1 MSKTAAFYF
10 WFCDAANNLANIQGP
25 VASSFGIWSEDG
37 QDFQPIW
44 NSMSAGDIFFSDVNT
59 QWGNYASTYLKTN
72 ECSSMYQKIWDVDFY
87 TPTFPVYHPVD
98 PLPDTNLSYVII
110 TGKPTINVGD
120 YYFSATK
127 GQLNQR
133 TYITGE
139 GCSMYQVTNGT
150 STFIGT
156 NIDLPIG
163 YASSD
168 SNKNV
173 CGANITPTLLQRLR
187 INSGTPNRNNARYN
201 RINNTTIINAIYSYI
216 ENSPYTP
223 PPTDPYNG
231 AGDSDTGGGGGTFD
245 GSSDPVPVPSLPSVG
260 ATNTGFIS
268 LFVPTQSQLKQV
280 ADYLWSGLFDL
291 STYLKI
297 FENPMDCILGLSV
310 VPVTIPTSGS
320 AQITVGNI
328 ELSGISLP
336 LASQQYVEV
345 DCGSIPFTDK
355 FFGSYLDQDPYTKM
369 ALFVPYSGVHSVKA
383 DDIMGKTVNLKY
395 HIDILTG
402 SLVAF
407 LTCGD
412 SVLYEFNGA
421 CASNIPVN
429 SMNYASTIENAI
441 RIAVNIGTTVATAG
455 ASAPMTGAATAA
467 KGATDG
473 ARLFGTAVNMAGS
486 TAEGILS
493 LKPNIDRAGSLG
505 GTTGL
510 MGNQTPYF
518 IITRPRLCKPANQNT
533 FKGYPS
539 FIQVTISELIGQG
552 YTEFDT
558 VVLAGLYLTDGEKEE
573 LKQILESGV
582 YL

>member
-1 MSKTAAFYF
+1 MSKYF
-10 WFCDAANNLANIQGP
+10 WLPQVTEANINTVRANSLYLMLISGEGRYGFCSDQTYIKMGFYKQTNTI
-25 VASSFGIWSEDG
+25 ARFYLFSKTQNSTSYYIDWSTSTGYTTNILRSYNSTIQYYYYTNNTGIEIARLLELHPDIEIAENLDQLYTFINDG
-37 QDFQPIW
+37 QE
-44 NSMSAGDIFFSDVNT
+44 
-59 QWGNYASTYLKTN
+59 K
-72 ECSSMYQKIWDVDFY
+72 
-87 TPTFPVYHPVD
+87 
-98 PLPDTNLSYVII
+98 
-110 TGKPTINVGD
+110 
-120 YYFSATK
+120 
-127 GQLNQR
+127 
-133 TYITGE
+133 
-139 GCSMYQVTNGT
+139 
-150 STFIGT
+150 
-156 NIDLPIG
+156 
-163 YASSD
+163 
-168 SNKNV
+168 
-173 CGANITPTLLQRLR
+173 
-187 INSGTPNRNNARYN
+187 
-201 RINNTTIINAIYSYI
+201 
-216 ENSPYTP
+216 
-223 PPTDPYNG
+223 PPTDPYSG

-268 LFVPTQSQLKQV
+268 LFVPSQAQLKQV
-280 ADYLWSGLFDL
+280 ADYLWSPLFDV
-291 STYLKI
+291 STFLKV

-310 VPVTIPTSGS
+310 VPVTVPTSGN

-369 ALFVPYSGVHSVKA
+369 ALFVPYSGVHSIKA
-383 DDIMGKTVNLKY
+383 DDVMGKTVNLKY

-455 ASAPMTGAATAA
+455 ASAPLTGANAATRE
-467 KGATDG
+467 T
-473 ARLFGTAVNMAGS
+473 ARTFGTAVNMAGS

-539 FIQVTISELIGQG
+539 FIQVTISDLIGEG

>member
-1 MSKTAAFYF
+1 MAKVIYRKYPTSVRDWIFSYLELQPNEIIYVQYDSNTPITGNHWVILNTSEFPIYIFWSSKEGFSAI
-10 WFCDAANNLANIQGP
+10 ANVAILALLPGGSIKVHASNTPSQTTTYNLNTRVYPSGQSPSACAYSFN
-25 VASSFGIWSEDG
+25 SSGNWGVGLKF
-37 QDFQPIW
+37 PY
-44 NSMSAGDIFFSDVNT
+44 NTKAGGNLHDIPYGLYEGSGFEENVSYT
-59 QWGNYASTYLKTN
+59 SYASYSLY
-72 ECSSMYQKIWDVDFY
+72 S
-87 TPTFPVYHPVD
+87 
-98 PLPDTNLSYVII
+98 
-110 TGKPTINVGD
+110 
-120 YYFSATK
+120 
-127 GQLNQR
+127 
-133 TYITGE
+133 GE
-139 GCSMYQVTNGT
+139 EHIV
-150 STFIGT
+150 
-156 NIDLPIG
+156 
-163 YASSD
+163 
-168 SNKNV
+168 
-173 CGANITPTLLQRLR
+173 
-187 INSGTPNRNNARYN
+187 
-201 RINNTTIINAIYSYI
+201 
-216 ENSPYTP
+216 
-223 PPTDPYNG
+223 PTDPYSG

-245 GSSDPVPVPSLPSVG
+245 GSSDPVPVPALPSVG

-268 LFVPTQSQLKQV
+268 LFVPTQAQLKQV
-280 ADYLWSGLFDL
+280 ADYLWSPLLDI
-291 STYLKI
+291 STFKKI

-310 VPVTIPTSGS
+310 VPVTVPTTGS
-320 AQITVGNI
+320 AQITVGNV

-455 ASAPMTGAATAA
+455 ASAPLSGANAATREAA
-467 KGATDG
+467 RT
-473 ARLFGTAVNMAGS
+473 FGTAVNMTGS

-510 MGNQTPYF
+510 MGNQVPYF

-539 FIQVTISELIGQG
+539 FIQVTISDLIGEG

>member
-1 MSKTAAFYF
+1 MSLWYVTHQNTSGLYVAESNY
-10 WFCDAANNLANIQGP
+10 NNPFAIYKEQA
-25 VASSFGIWSEDG
+25 VI
-37 QDFQPIW
+37 
-44 NSMSAGDIFFSDVNT
+44 
-59 QWGNYASTYLKTN
+59 Y
-72 ECSSMYQKIWDVDFY
+72 KI
-87 TPTFPVYHPVD
+87 
-98 PLPDTNLSYVII
+98 
-110 TGKPTINVGD
+110 
-120 YYFSATK
+120 
-127 GQLNQR
+127 
-133 TYITGE
+133 
-139 GCSMYQVTNGT
+139 
-150 STFIGT
+150 
-156 NIDLPIG
+156 
-163 YASSD
+163 SD
-168 SNKNV
+168 SNIQKYEALTPNDAFV
-173 CGANITPTLLQRLR
+173 IFFKMGSNNYQVILCSESIFSYKVTNTVSGTVIAQGTAQSFSYNGSTIYYYQCGGSALNPNNIQDPEATLLYLVS
-187 INSGTPNRNNARYN
+187 NTDLGAYTSNYRYVAWDCVQMYKN
-201 RINNTTIINAIYSYI
+201 GSVA
-216 ENSPYTP
+216 P
-223 PPTDPYNG
+223 PDTDPYAD
-231 AGDSDTGGGGGTFD
+231 AGNSSTGGGGGTFD
-245 GSSDPVPVPSLPSVG
+245 GSSDPVAVPSLPSVG

-268 LFVPTQSQLKQV
+268 LFVPTQAQLKQV

-310 VPVTIPTSGS
+310 VPVNVPTSGS

-407 LTCGD
+407 LTCGN

-429 SMNYASTIENAI
+429 SINYASTIENAI

-455 ASAPMTGAATAA
+455 AAAPMTGATAA
-467 KGATDG
+467 TREA
-473 ARLFGTAVNMAGS
+473 ARTFGTAVNMAGS

-539 FIQVTISELIGQG
+539 FIQVTIGDLIGEG

-558 VVLAGLYLTDGEKEE
+558 VILAGLYLTDSEKEE
-573 LKQILESGV
+573 LNQILESGV

>member
-1 MSKTAAFYF
+1 MAVTFNWIGIKYITIKVNNQPYILPVGLMDKTYSQ
-10 WFCDAANNLANIQGP
+10 IQGQQITSNRTLYIEM
-25 VASSFGIWSEDG
+25 SSVMARYM
-37 QDFQPIW
+37 W
-44 NSMSAGDIFFSDVNT
+44 NSQEVIRNFNDGDTIKINDSWYVRCNSRTSYSITQNGSTNNYTLGRGDNLIILPAIETSDGVLLGFGMSVG
-59 QWGNYASTYLKTN
+59 WSTYDN
-72 ECSSMYQKIWDVDFY
+72 VY
-87 TPTFPVYHPVD
+87 TSIDTTGYFPLLH
-98 PLPDTNLSYVII
+98 
-110 TGKPTINVGD
+110 IN
-120 YYFSATK
+120 
-127 GQLNQR
+127 
-133 TYITGE
+133 
-139 GCSMYQVTNGT
+139 T
-150 STFIGT
+150 STTVIGIAFG
-156 NIDLPIG
+156 NQWLG
-163 YASSD
+163 N
-168 SNKNV
+168 SNKTY
-173 CGANITPTLLQRLR
+173 GDALLAAVMP
-187 INSGTPNRNNARYN
+187 S
-201 RINNTTIINAIYSYI
+201 
-216 ENSPYTP
+216 
-223 PPTDPYNG
+223 DPYSD
-231 AGDSDTGGGGGTFD
+231 AGDSTTGGGGGTFD
-245 GSSDPVPVPSLPSVG
+245 GSSDPVPVPALPSVG

-268 LFVPTQSQLKQV
+268 LFVPTQAQLKQV

-310 VPVTIPTSGS
+310 VPVTVPTSGS

-336 LASQQYVEV
+336 LASQQYVEI
-345 DCGSIPFTDK
+345 DCGSISFADK

-407 LTCGD
+407 LTCGN

-429 SMNYASTIENAI
+429 SINYASTIENAI

-455 ASAPMTGAATAA
+455 AAAPMTGATAA
-467 KGATDG
+467 TREA
-473 ARLFGTAVNMAGS
+473 ARTFGTAVNMAGS

-539 FIQVTISELIGQG
+539 FIQVTISDLIGEG

-558 VVLAGLYLTDGEKEE
+558 VILADLYLTDSEKEE
-573 LKQILESGV
+573 LKQILESGIS
-582 YL
+582 YTGFFFK

>member
-1 MSKTAAFYF
+1 MALINTNITGFENVLVNTTLGAFNVLIANIDKAYSDLSRYIKSGSSTENLLSCFLDSPVPVTMSVFAYFNGNDRLVTSMPLEQSYYLKDIRFARTSGTETTNNTFIFDSGTTSETSTLYRRTFDMKTFKTIRTIDGIVLSLAGDSFNVDSSATSKTYADTVPFPTVTITNY
-10 WFCDAANNLANIQGP
+10 
-25 VASSFGIWSEDG
+25 
-37 QDFQPIW
+37 
-44 NSMSAGDIFFSDVNT
+44 NT
-59 QWGNYASTYLKTN
+59 GSTR
-72 ECSSMYQKIWDVDFY
+72 
-87 TPTFPVYHPVD
+87 
-98 PLPDTNLSYVII
+98 II
-110 TGKPTINVGD
+110 TLYLNELSVSI
-120 YYFSATK
+120 
-127 GQLNQR
+127 GQ
-133 TYITGE
+133 
-139 GCSMYQVTNGT
+139 
-150 STFIGT
+150 
-156 NIDLPIG
+156 NIL
-163 YASSD
+163 D
-168 SNKNV
+168 S
-173 CGANITPTLLQRLR
+173 
-187 INSGTPNRNNARYN
+187 
-201 RINNTTIINAIYSYI
+201 IIPS
-216 ENSPYTP
+216 
-223 PPTDPYNG
+223 DPYSG

-260 ATNTGFIS
+260 ATDTGFIS

-280 ADYLWSGLFDL
+280 ADYLWSPALDL
-291 STYLKI
+291 ATFKKI

-310 VPVTIPTSGS
+310 VPVTVPTSGS
-320 AQITVGNI
+320 AAITVGNV
-328 ELSGISLP
+328 ELSGIYLP
-336 LASQQYVEV
+336 LANQQYVEV

-407 LTCGD
+407 LTCGN

-455 ASAPMTGAATAA
+455 ASAPLSGANAATREAA
-467 KGATDG
+467 RT
-473 ARLFGTAVNMAGS
+473 FGTAVNMAGS

-539 FIQVTISELIGQG
+539 FIQVTISDLIGEG

>member
-1 MSKTAAFYF
+1 MAILSDYFDFYNIEKSNYIVF
-10 WFCDAANNLANIQGP
+10 TDGNGELFYNKAIVSITSYTGATDNPNNSGYVKYGIMPKNFTTLEMDVVIDTNGSYYTSGAYQSGVGIAYTRAPLEFSNLNNCVAVGKQLKLTANNANCTIKYTRLYTSYPFLIEAFIRTPITTP
-25 VASSFGIWSEDG
+25 VVMTFTVTRLVIDG
-37 QDFQPIW
+37 VVVPI
-44 NSMSAGDIFFSDVNT
+44 
-59 QWGNYASTYLKTN
+59 
-72 ECSSMYQKIWDVDFY
+72 
-87 TPTFPVYHPVD
+87 
-98 PLPDTNLSYVII
+98 DT
-110 TGKPTINVGD
+110 
-120 YYFSATK
+120 
-127 GQLNQR
+127 
-133 TYITGE
+133 
-139 GCSMYQVTNGT
+139 
-150 STFIGT
+150 
-156 NIDLPIG
+156 
-163 YASSD
+163 
-168 SNKNV
+168 
-173 CGANITPTLLQRLR
+173 
-187 INSGTPNRNNARYN
+187 
-201 RINNTTIINAIYSYI
+201 
-216 ENSPYTP
+216 
-223 PPTDPYNG
+223 PPTDPYSD
-231 AGDSDTGGGGGTFD
+231 AGDSTTGGGGGTFD
-245 GSSDPVPVPSLPSVG
+245 GSSDPVAVPGLPSVG

-268 LFVPTQSQLKQV
+268 LFVPSQAQLKQV
-280 ADYLWSGLFDL
+280 ADYLWGGLFDL

-310 VPVTIPTSGS
+310 VPVTVPTSGS

-336 LASQQYVEV
+336 LASQQYVEI
-345 DCGSIPFTDK
+345 DCGSISFADK

-407 LTCGD
+407 LTCGN

-429 SMNYASTIENAI
+429 SINYASTIENAI

-455 ASAPMTGAATAA
+455 AAAPMTGATAA
-467 KGATDG
+467 TREA
-473 ARLFGTAVNMAGS
+473 ARTFGTAVNMAGS

-539 FIQVTISELIGQG
+539 FIQVTIGDLIGEG
-552 YTEFDT
+552 YTELDT
-558 VVLAGLYLTDGEKEE
+558 VILAGMYLTDSEKEE

>member
-1 MSKTAAFYF
+1 MGNITSLEYRTINTTAGVLKLVCLYINEVIPSSGYTNVFDMSEIIVP
-10 WFCDAANNLANIQGP
+10 NERSIL
-25 VASSFGIWSEDG
+25 SSYTGIT
-37 QDFQPIW
+37 QFT
-44 NSMSAGDIFFSDVNT
+44 SDVGLSMNSSG
-59 QWGNYASTYLKTN
+59 QLKLNDTL
-72 ECSSMYQKIWDVDFY
+72 IG
-87 TPTFPVYHPVD
+87 TFTTTAGSVTALGHIIVD
-98 PLPDTNLSYVII
+98 P
-110 TGKPTINVGD
+110 
-120 YYFSATK
+120 
-127 GQLNQR
+127 
-133 TYITGE
+133 E
-139 GCSMYQVTNGT
+139 GNCSWWQSVAMKV
-150 STFIGT
+150 T
-156 NIDLPIG
+156 NIDTSSRYSYTQNTPTAFGSLVRLSAWVGSATFDRI
-163 YASSD
+163 ASA
-168 SNKNV
+168 KMIY
-173 CGANITPTLLQRLR
+173 NITTAL
-187 INSGTPNRNNARYN
+187 
-201 RINNTTIINAIYSYI
+201 
-216 ENSPYTP
+216 
-223 PPTDPYNG
+223 PTDPYSG

-268 LFVPTQSQLKQV
+268 LFVPTQAQLKQV

-310 VPVTIPTSGS
+310 VPVTVPTSGS
-320 AQITVGNI
+320 AAITVGNV
-328 ELSGISLP
+328 ELSGIYLP

-345 DCGSIPFTDK
+345 NCGSVSFTDK

-455 ASAPMTGAATAA
+455 ASAPLSGANAATREAA
-467 KGATDG
+467 RT
-473 ARLFGTAVNMAGS
+473 FGTAVNMAGS

-539 FIQVTISELIGQG
+539 FIQVTISDLIGEG

>member
-1 MSKTAAFYF
+1 MASIVIYKNPQDNNNYRFLKIEPNEGIYLVFYNSDLSGTYRVILNTITTEPLYIYWSANESTYMNDYKDVYVFGKTSGLSYKWYNSNTPSKTYTV
-10 WFCDAANNLANIQGP
+10 DLNN
-25 VASSFGIWSEDG
+25 SSYTAYSSGN
-37 QDFQPIW
+37 
-44 NSMSAGDIFFSDVNT
+44 NSGLMIHPYNLQESGNLHDLLYGDLNHTDNVS
-59 QWGNYASTYLKTN
+59 
-72 ECSSMYQKIWDVDFY
+72 Y
-87 TPTFPVYHPVD
+87 T
-98 PLPDTNLSYVII
+98 
-110 TGKPTINVGD
+110 
-120 YYFSATK
+120 A
-127 GQLNQR
+127 QA
-133 TYITGE
+133 
-139 GCSMYQVTNGT
+139 
-150 STFIGT
+150 
-156 NIDLPIG
+156 G
-163 YASSD
+163 YA
-168 SNKNV
+168 
-173 CGANITPTLLQRLR
+173 L
-187 INSGTPNRNNARYN
+187 INGEE
-201 RINNTTIINAIYSYI
+201 II
-216 ENSPYTP
+216 E
-223 PPTDPYNG
+223 PTDPYSG

-245 GSSDPVPVPSLPSVG
+245 GSSDPVPVPALPSVG

-268 LFVPTQSQLKQV
+268 LFVPTQAQLKQV
-280 ADYLWSGLFDL
+280 ADYLWSPLFDI
-291 STYLKI
+291 STFLKV

-310 VPVTIPTSGS
+310 VPVTIPASGS

-345 DCGSIPFTDK
+345 DCGSIAFTDK
-355 FFGSYLDQDPYTKM
+355 FFGSYLDHDPYTKM
-369 ALFVPYSGVHSVKA
+369 ALFVPYSGVHSIKA
-383 DDIMGKTVNLKY
+383 DDVMGKTVNLKY

-407 LTCGD
+407 LSCGD

-455 ASAPMTGAATAA
+455 ASAPLSGANAATREAA
-467 KGATDG
+467 RT
-473 ARLFGTAVNMAGS
+473 FGTAVNMTGS

-505 GTTGL
+505 GTAGL

-539 FIQVTISELIGQG
+539 FIQVTISDLIGEG

>member
-1 MSKTAAFYF
+1 MNNYFPISKEVRALETGLGNLGVFTLHYDVASTAIARGDRFYF
-10 WFCDAANNLANIQGP
+10 TDNNLNFNLTGMSVFGSYVLDNTSYFSP
-25 VASSFGIWSEDG
+25 VAVNNSVTMGVDNLILERNTETTFLLKYNGTTLYTGTIPTVTNSYTTKMSGIGLCLLVFNDSKSVIFFTSVPTYTSQSITVNPASNSGLGFAFSSEDFAYLDSSG
-37 QDFQPIW
+37 I
-44 NSMSAGDIFFSDVNT
+44 AYT
-59 QWGNYASTYLKTN
+59 TYGTI
-72 ECSSMYQKIWDVDFY
+72 SS
-87 TPTFPVYHPVD
+87 
-98 PLPDTNLSYVII
+98 
-110 TGKPTINVGD
+110 
-120 YYFSATK
+120 
-127 GQLNQR
+127 QLN
-133 TYITGE
+133 TDINTLYDK
-139 GCSMYQVTNGT
+139 SVP
-150 STFIGT
+150 FIE
-156 NIDLPIG
+156 D
-163 YASSD
+163 A
-168 SNKNV
+168 
-173 CGANITPTLLQRLR
+173 
-187 INSGTPNRNNARYN
+187 
-201 RINNTTIINAIYSYI
+201 
-216 ENSPYTP
+216 
-223 PPTDPYNG
+223 DPYAPVGN
-231 AGDSDTGGGGGTFD
+231 SDTGGGGGTFD
-245 GSSDPVPVPSLPSVG
+245 GSSDPVPVPALPSVG

-268 LFVPTQSQLKQV
+268 LFVPSQAQLKQV
-280 ADYLWSGLFDL
+280 ADYLWGGFFDL

-310 VPVTIPTSGS
+310 VPVSVPTSGN
-320 AQITVGNI
+320 AQITVGNV
-328 ELSGISLP
+328 ELSGITLP

-369 ALFVPYSGVHSVKA
+369 SLFVPYSGVHSVKA

-395 HIDILTG
+395 HVDILTG
-402 SLVAF
+402 SVVAF

-441 RIAVNIGTTVATAG
+441 RIGVNIGTTVATAG
-455 ASAPMTGAATAA
+455 ASAPLTGANKAA
-467 KGATDG
+467 RES
-473 ARLFGTAVNMAGS
+473 ARTFGTAVNMAGS

-510 MGNQTPYF
+510 MGNQIPYF

-539 FIQVTISELIGQG
+539 FIQVTISDLIGEG

>member
-1 MSKTAAFYF
+1 MATYTVNLNDANIESISLNGIVNMLGWRYNFGTALNSGDTITLSARNNVLNGATFNKIACSLRVYQTTYTDNINIELSNHCFFAFNTNSGGYRFISKYNNNEIYNLWNLSSPSASNQITAYIPL
-10 WFCDAANNLANIQGP
+10 CIVNLYDGKVVLVNNYAIALANDANG
-25 VASSFGIWSEDG
+25 VWLAS
-37 QDFQPIW
+37 
-44 NSMSAGDIFFSDVNT
+44 
-59 QWGNYASTYLKTN
+59 YAN
-72 ECSSMYQKIWDVDFY
+72 
-87 TPTFPVYHPVD
+87 
-98 PLPDTNLSYVII
+98 
-110 TGKPTINVGD
+110 
-120 YYFSATK
+120 
-127 GQLNQR
+127 
-133 TYITGE
+133 
-139 GCSMYQVTNGT
+139 
-150 STFIGT
+150 
-156 NIDLPIG
+156 
-163 YASSD
+163 
-168 SNKNV
+168 
-173 CGANITPTLLQRLR
+173 
-187 INSGTPNRNNARYN
+187 
-201 RINNTTIINAIYSYI
+201 
-216 ENSPYTP
+216 NSPYPYTDLVCIKSGYSISLSNVSISVSGDRFNFYNEVSEIA
-223 PPTDPYNG
+223 PPTDPYSG
-231 AGDSDTGGGGGTFD
+231 VGDSDTGGGGGTFD

-280 ADYLWSGLFDL
+280 ADYLWSPLLDI
-291 STYLKI
+291 STFKKI

-320 AQITVGNI
+320 AQITVGNV

-336 LASQQYVEV
+336 LASQQYVEI

-369 ALFVPYSGVHSVKA
+369 ALFVPYSGVHSIKA
-383 DDIMGKTVNLKY
+383 DDVMGKTVNLKY

-407 LTCGD
+407 LTCGN

-455 ASAPMTGAATAA
+455 ASAPLSGANAATREAA
-467 KGATDG
+467 RT
-473 ARLFGTAVNMAGS
+473 FGTAVNMAGS

-510 MGNQTPYF
+510 MGNQIPYF

-539 FIQVTISELIGQG
+539 FIQVTISDLIGEG

>member
-1 MSKTAAFYF
+1 MATLTFQ
-10 WFCDAANNLANIQGP
+10 NLRKLTLD
-25 VASSFGIWSEDG
+25 S
-37 QDFQPIW
+37 
-44 NSMSAGDIFFSDVNT
+44 
-59 QWGNYASTYLKTN
+59 
-72 ECSSMYQKIWDVDFY
+72 
-87 TPTFPVYHPVD
+87 
-98 PLPDTNLSYVII
+98 
-110 TGKPTINVGD
+110 
-120 YYFSATK
+120 
-127 GQLNQR
+127 
-133 TYITGE
+133 
-139 GCSMYQVTNGT
+139 
-150 STFIGT
+150 GT
-156 NIDLPIG
+156 NIVIPFFTCDTNPSRDVLNIILPSGFHIEGSVPCLYLNANLGNIVSTDTSTGTLIDKKTVGSTVLNLYLRVKFPWQYSYFGSNYPNWGAYQSNYNSYTHADQNGLPFFVLCPNNNYYLVDTAYFNANATLEADNDCVMGGALPEINKWG
-163 YASSD
+163 YLTID
-168 SNKNV
+168 TTKQK
-173 CGANITPTLLQRLR
+173 NITCYAYSDP
-187 INSGTPNRNNARYN
+187 
-201 RINNTTIINAIYSYI
+201 TTIKTIFD
-216 ENSPYTP
+216 NSEEWSV
-223 PPTDPYNG
+223 PTDPYSG

-245 GSSDPVPVPSLPSVG
+245 GSSDAVPVPALPSVG

-268 LFVPTQSQLKQV
+268 LFVPTQAQLKQV

-336 LASQQYVEV
+336 LATQQYVEV

-369 ALFVPYSGVHSVKA
+369 ALFVPYSGVHSIKA
-383 DDIMGKTVNLKY
+383 DDVMGKTVNLKY

-455 ASAPMTGAATAA
+455 ASAPLTGANKAA
-467 KGATDG
+467 RES
-473 ARLFGTAVNMAGS
+473 ARTFGTAVNMAGS

-539 FIQVTISELIGQG
+539 FIQVTISDLIGEG